1 MEKNLKIGLFGFGC
15 VGSGLYE
22 VLNRSQLLDARI
34 KTIVVKDRN
43 KKRSIPAS
51 YFSFEAED
59 ILGDPEI
66 NVVAELIND
75 SEAALEIV
83 KRAFRAGKSVVSA
96 NKKLI
101 AEHLDELLSLAEE
114 NEVSFLYEAAVA
126 GSIPIIRNLE
136 EYYNND
142 SLSAIQGIINGTS
155 NYILTQSNNGVSYQD
170 ALQTAQELGFAE
182 IDPTLDVEGFDSRFK
197 LSILIKHA
205 FGPTVNPEKIPVS
218 GISGIRK
225 IDLDYARERNLR
237 IKLLARA
244 ERIGDT
250 LFAVVAPHFVDS
262 EHFTYNVSNEFNA
275 VVVEALFS
283 DKQLFIGKGAGSF
296 PTASAVLSDI
306 SALKFDYKY
315 EFRKSERQIAI
326 NSDAP
331 VAVKVLIAAG
341 NEIQLNQLDVFEIEE
356 RYSGIHEQYIVGKV
370 LASELPNLFGRK
382 ELSVTLFNDAPQYAA
397 LEVQDAI
404 FASNQNVLA

>member
-75 SEAALEIV
+75 SEAAFEIV
-83 KRAFRAGKSVVSA
+83 KRAFRAGKNVVSA

-101 AEHLDELLSLAEE
+101 AEHLDELLALANE
-114 NEVSFLYEAAVA
+114 NGVSFLYEAAVA

-155 NYILTQSNNGVSYQD
+155 NYILTQSNEGISYQE
-170 ALQTAQELGFAE
+170 ALDKAQELGFAE

-205 FGPTVNPEKIPVS
+205 FGPTIAPEQIPVK

-225 IDLDYARERNLR
+225 IDLDYAKERNYR

-283 DKQLFIGKGAGSF
+283 DKQLFIGKGAGSY

-306 SALKFDYKY
+306 SALKFDYNY
-315 EFRKSERQIAI
+315 EYRKSERQIVI
-326 NSDAP
+326 NTEAP
-331 VAVKVLIAAG
+331 LAVKLMIAAD
-341 NEIQLNQLDVFEIEE
+341 NDINLNDLGLFDIEE
-356 RYSGIHEQYIVGKV
+356 RYSGVKEQYVVGKI
-370 LASELPNLFGRK
+370 LTTKLKDLFARK
-382 ELSVTLFNDAPQYAA
+382 EISLTLFNDAPTYASA
-397 LEVQDAI
+397 ELEEQLI
-404 FASNQNVLA
+404 TNQQFANV

>member
-75 SEAALEIV
+75 SEAAFEIV
-83 KRAFRAGKSVVSA
+83 KRAFRAGKNVVSA

-101 AEHLDELLSLAEE
+101 AEHLDELLALANE
-114 NEVSFLYEAAVA
+114 NGVSFLYEAAVA

-155 NYILTQSNNGVSYQD
+155 NYILTQSNEGISYQE
-170 ALQTAQELGFAE
+170 ALDKAQELGFAE

-205 FGPTVNPEKIPVS
+205 FGPTIAPEQIPVK

-225 IDLDYARERNLR
+225 IDLDYAKERNYR

-283 DKQLFIGKGAGSF
+283 DKQLFIGKGAGSY

-306 SALKFDYKY
+306 SALKFDYNY
-315 EFRKSERQIAI
+315 EYRKSERQIVI
-326 NSDAP
+326 NTEAP
-331 VAVKVLIAAG
+331 LAVKLMIAAD
-341 NEIQLNQLDVFEIEE
+341 NDINLNDLGLFDIEE
-356 RYSGIHEQYIVGKV
+356 RYSGVKEQYVVGKI
-370 LASELPNLFGRK
+370 LTTKLKDLFARK
-382 ELSVTLFNDAPQYAA
+382 EISLTLFNDAPTYASA
-397 LEVQDAI
+397 ELDEQLI
-404 FASNQNVLA
+404 TNQQFANV